1 MSEKIKNN
9 SCCALPFMHIQ
20 SEPDGKI
27 KLCCLAKNTIKDNEG
42 NPFNFGKDKIE
53 TFFNSD
59 YMKNIRK
66 DMLNN
71 IQVADCKGCYDEE
84 AAGGISQRQVY
95 TQEWIDKDPSIEETM
110 LQSEQNDYSV
120 EPKIKYF
127 DFRFGNM
134 CNLKCRSCGPV
145 NSIQL
150 LKESREIE
158 NPEKNKFFLYN
169 EHDIDKINDWYQT
182 PMFMENFRNQEE
194 NIRQIYF
201 TGGEP
206 TIIEQN
212 YEILQDLVNTGKA
225 SKVSLIFSTN
235 MTNIQ
240 DRFINLVEQFERVTF
255 LASCEG
261 FGEVHEYLRA
271 PAKWSVFEKNII
283 RLANMDPWKTVIM
296 CTPVIQSVNLA
307 GITKFFEWIE
317 NINDTFGYSRVQI
330 LPIILTFPK
339 HLDLEI
345 LPLDMKQQA
354 LAKLESFVESK
365 PRLQQSIHFK
375 GRMNMI
381 RDRCN
386 TDSYDPDALIKFR
399 TYTFMLDEHRG
410 QSLSTVNLELYNL
423 IKSL

>member
-1 MSEKIKNN
+1 MSEKIKNS
-9 SCCALPFMHIQ
+9 SCCALPFIHVQ

-27 KLCCLAKNTIKDNEG
+27 KLCCLAKNTVKDNDG
-42 NPFNFGKDKIE
+42 KPFNFGKDKIE

-71 IQVADCKGCYDEE
+71 VQVADCKGCYDEE

-95 TQEWIDKDPSIEETM
+95 TQEWIAKDPSIEETM
-110 LQSEQNDYSV
+110 LQSEHNDYYV

-158 NPEKNKFFLYN
+158 HPDKNKFFLYN
-169 EHDIDKINDWYQT
+169 EHEIDNINDWYQT
-182 PMFMENFRNQEE
+182 PMFMENFRAQEQ

-212 YEILQDLVNTGKA
+212 YEILQDLVDSGKA
-225 SKVSLIFSTN
+225 SRVSLIFSTN

-240 DRFINLVEQFERVTF
+240 DRFVKLVEQFERVTF

-261 FGEVHEYLRA
+261 FGDVHEYLRA
-271 PAKWSVFEKNII
+271 PAKWSVFEKNIT

-307 GITKFFEWIE
+307 DITKFFEWIE

-330 LPIILTFPK
+330 LPIVLTFPR

-354 LAKLESFVESK
+354 LAKLEDFVSK
-365 PRLQQSIHFK
+365 HPRLQDSIHFM

-381 RDRCN
+381 RDKCN
-386 TDSYDPDALIKFR
+386 KDSFDPEALIKFR
-399 TYTFMLDEHRG
+399 TYTMMLDKHRG
-410 QSLSTVNLELYNL
+410 QSLADVNPELYNL
-423 IKSL
+423 LQVL